1 MDEQPDDDRI
11 FQKDSI
17 NQGDF
22 VSGDKIE
29 RQVFQQQDPQPGARP
44 VQPAQVQQ
52 PPQVVYVQQKGSSG
66 FNALMWMIVIGVLL
80 AAGLFFLCCFGGVVS
95 AAAVAAV
102 PAVSVASVVSIQVS
116 SCSSPES

>member
-1 MDEQPDDDRI
+1 MDEQPDDDRV

-29 RQVFQQQDPQPGARP
+29 RQVFQQQDPQPGAPP

-95 AAAVAAV
+95 AATVAAA
-102 PAVSVASVVSIQVS
+102 PAVVAGSAVSMQVS
-116 SCSSPES
+116 

>member
-1 MDEQPDDDRI
+1 MDEQPDDDRV

-29 RQVFQQQDPQPGARP
+29 RQVFQQQDPQPGAPP

-66 FNALMWMIVIGVLL
+66 FNTLMWMIVIGILL
-80 AAGLFFLCCFGGVVS
+80 AAGLFFLCCGGVVVS

-102 PAVSVASVVSIQVS
+102 PAVSAASVVSMQVS
-116 SCSSPES
+116 SCSSPNS

>member
-29 RQVFQQQDPQPGARP
+29 RQVFQQQDPQPGAPP

-66 FNALMWMIVIGVLL
+66 FNALMWMIVIGILL
-80 AAGLFFLCCFGGVVS
+80 AAGLFFLLMGSCCFGGVVS

-102 PAVSVASVVSIQVS
+102 PVASAAPYSLGVYS
-116 SCSSPES
+116 

>member
-1 MDEQPDDDRI
+1 MDEESDDDRVS
-11 FQKDSI
+11 QKDSI

-29 RQVFQQQDPQPGARP
+29 RQVLHQQTPGAPP

-66 FNALMWMIVIGVLL
+66 FNALMWMTLPSARSGAPPPVEGRPDRDRDG
-80 AAGLFFLCCFGGVVS
+80 AG
-95 AAAVAAV
+95 
-102 PAVSVASVVSIQVS
+102 
-116 SCSSPES
+116 

>member
-1 MDEQPDDDRI
+1 MDEQPDDDRV

-29 RQVFQQQDPQPGARP
+29 RQVFRQQEPQPGTSP
-44 VQPAQVQQ
+44 VQPVQAQ

-116 SCSSPES
+116 

>member
-1 MDEQPDDDRI
+1 MDEQPDDDRV

-22 VSGDKIE
+22 VSGDKIG
-29 RQVFQQQDPQPGARP
+29 RQVFQQQAPQSGASP
-44 VQPAQVQQ
+44 VQPVRVQQ

-95 AAAVAAV
+95 VGAAAVA
-102 PAVSVASVVSIQVS
+102 PAVVAGSAVSMQVS
-116 SCSSPES
+116 

>member
-1 MDEQPDDDRI
+1 MDEESDDDRI
-11 FQKDSI
+11 SQKDSI

-29 RQVFQQQDPQPGARP
+29 RQVLHQQTPGASP

-66 FNALMWMIVIGVLL
+66 FNALMWIIVIGILL
-80 AAGLFFLCCFGGVVS
+80 SVGLFFLCCGGAVVSAS
-95 AAAVAAV
+95 AAAVA
-102 PAVSVASVVSIQVS
+102 PAVVAGSAVSMQVS
-116 SCSSPES
+116 